1 MIGEVKQGR
10 VVYAY
15 EADAKKASDVRV
27 KDANAKGAL
36 AVAVKK

>member
-1 MIGEVKQGR
+1 

-15 EADAKKASDVRV
+15 PEDAKKSSEVRV

-36 AVAVKK
+36 IPVKK